1 MDTVLITTINEA
13 LLWSVMAIGVF
24 IMYKILD
31 IPDLSAEGV
40 FPLGAAIYASQVV
53 AGASPVVA
61 TTLAVVGGALA
72 GLVAGLIHTKLKI
85 PALLTGILVMTGLY
99 TVNIKVMGSG
109 NISLLGKENLMDM
122 INFLPEDFA
131 TMLLGA
137 IIVLIVI
144 ILLYLFYRTQVGLAF
159 IATGNN
165 PIMAQANG
173 INIDLMK
180 IVGYMLANAL
190 IALSGSL
197 IAQNNG
203 YSDIS
208 MGVGVIVIGLAAVIV
223 ATVIFKNVPFMARLF
238 TVVLGA
244 FIYRAIISL
253 VLLFNID
260 PMYLKLVSAI
270 TLTLLLTLSNMEIFK
285 KKRKG

>member
-1 MDTVLITTINEA
+1 
-13 LLWSVMAIGVF
+13 
-24 IMYKILD
+24 MYKILD

-99 TVNIKVMGSG
+99 TINIKVMGSG

-144 ILLYLFYRTQVGLAF
+144 ILLYLFYRTQIGLAF

-165 PIMAQANG
+165 PVMAQANG

-208 MGVGVIVIGLAAVIV
+208 MGVGIIVIGLAAVIV
-223 ATVIFKNVPFMARLF
+223 ATVIFKNVPFLPRLF

-244 FIYRAIISL
+244 FIYRAIISI

>member
-1 MDTVLITTINEA
+1 ML
-13 LLWSVMAIGVF
+13 
-24 IMYKILD
+24 
-31 IPDLSAEGV
+31 
-40 FPLGAAIYASQVV
+40 Q
-53 AGASPVVA
+53 
-61 TTLAVVGGALA
+61 TLAVVGGALA

-122 INFLPEDFA
+122 INFLSEDFV
-131 TMLLGA
+131 TILLGA

-144 ILLYLFYRTQVGLAF
+144 ILLYLFYRTQIGLAF

>member
-1 MDTVLITTINEA
+1 
-13 LLWSVMAIGVF
+13 
-24 IMYKILD
+24 
-31 IPDLSAEGV
+31 
-40 FPLGAAIYASQVV
+40 
-53 AGASPVVA
+53 
-61 TTLAVVGGALA
+61 
-72 GLVAGLIHTKLKI
+72 
-85 PALLTGILVMTGLY
+85 
-99 TVNIKVMGSG
+99 
-109 NISLLGKENLMDM
+109 
-122 INFLPEDFA
+122 
-131 TMLLGA
+131 
-137 IIVLIVI
+137 
-144 ILLYLFYRTQVGLAF
+144 
-159 IATGNN
+159 
-165 PIMAQANG
+165 
-173 INIDLMK
+173 
-180 IVGYMLANAL
+180 MLANAL

-238 TVVLGA
+238 TAVLGA

-270 TLTLLLTLSNMEIFK
+270 TLTLLLTLSNMGIFK

>member
-99 TVNIKVMGSG
+99 TINIKVMGSG

-144 ILLYLFYRTQVGLAF
+144 ILLYLFYRTQIGLAF

-165 PIMAQANG
+165 PVMAQANG

-208 MGVGVIVIGLAAVIV
+208 MGVGIIVIGLAAVIV
-223 ATVIFKNVPFMARLF
+223 ATVIFKNVPFLPRLF

-244 FIYRAIISL
+244 FIYRAIISI